1 MAWGEA
7 AVAATDRPSSG
18 SAKVSI
24 VAAALALPGIVA
36 TVAAVAPMPAQ
47 AESAP
52 EQGVIGLKYLNY
64 DESQPGLKRVKVRAP
79 AAYLLTPVGSKWSIE
94 GSAVHDDVSG
104 ASPKY
109 YSDKSGASVMHD
121 KRNAAD
127 VKVTRYF
134 ERSAFGLGSSYS
146 KEHDY
151 LSRGLSFDA
160 RFASADNNTTLN
172 TGIGYADDR
181 INPVNLKVENEK
193 KRTTDLMVG
202 VTQAWSSRDLVQA
215 NLTMGF
221 GRGYFSD
228 PYKLY
233 DIRPRKRDTQALLLR
248 WNRRGDNWPGSLR
261 SSYRYYQDSFGVRA
275 HTAELAWVQPVSNA
289 FTLTPLLRYYTQ
301 RAASFYYDPSTSS
314 STYPGPDNPNVAYMS
329 NDQRLSAFGAL
340 TWGLKVDWK
349 ISERWNADIKY
360 ERYQQRSDWRIGG
373 DGSPGIAPFS
383 ANWLQLGVSAAF

>member
-1 MAWGEA
+1 M
-7 AVAATDRPSSG
+7 AATERSLTG
-18 SAKVSI
+18 SI

-36 TVAAVAPMPAQ
+36 TVAAVAPAPAQ

-52 EQGVIGLKYLNY
+52 EQAVFGLKYLDYN
-64 DESQPGLKRVKVRAP
+64 ESQPGLKRIKVRAP
-79 AAYLLTPVGSKWSIE
+79 SAYLLTPIGSKWSVE

-104 ASPKY
+104 ASPRY
-109 YSDKSGASVMHD
+109 YSDVSGASVMHD
-121 KRNAAD
+121 QRNAGD

-134 ERSAFGLGSSYS
+134 ERSAFGLGGSYS

-172 TGIGYADDR
+172 TGVGYSNDR
-181 INPVNLKVENEK
+181 INPVNRKVENEK

-233 DIRPRKRDTQALLLR
+233 DIRPRKRDTKALLLR
-248 WNRRGDNWPGSLR
+248 WNHRGDNWVGTLR
-261 SSYRYYQDSFGVRA
+261 SSYRYYTDSFGVRA
-275 HTAELAWVQPVSNA
+275 HTAELAWVQPVSN
-289 FTLTPLLRYYTQ
+289 TLTVTPTLRYYTQ

-314 STYPGPDNPNVAYMS
+314 STYPGPDVWTSNMT

-340 TWGLKVDWK
+340 TWGLRVDWK
-349 ISERWNADIKY
+349 ISERWSADVKY

>member
-1 MAWGEA
+1 M
-7 AVAATDRPSSG
+7 AATERSLTG
-18 SAKVSI
+18 SI

-36 TVAAVAPMPAQ
+36 TVAAVAPAPAQ

-52 EQGVIGLKYLNY
+52 EQAVIGLKYLDYN
-64 DESQPGLKRVKVRAP
+64 ESQPGLKRIKVRAP
-79 AAYLLTPVGSKWSIE
+79 SAYLLTPVGSKWSVE

-104 ASPKY
+104 ASPRY
-109 YSDKSGASVMHD
+109 YSDVSGASVMHD
-121 KRNAAD
+121 KRNAGD
-127 VKVTRYF
+127 LKVTRYF
-134 ERSAFGLGSSYS
+134 ERSAFGLGASYS
-146 KEHDY
+146 KENDY

-160 RFASADNNTTLN
+160 RLASADNNTTFNAGL
-172 TGIGYADDR
+172 GYTNDR
-181 INPVNLKVENEK
+181 INPTNRKVENEK

-233 DIRPRKRDTQALLLR
+233 DSRPNKRDTKALLLR
-248 WNRRGDNWPGSLR
+248 WNHRGDNWPGTLR
-261 SSYRYYQDSFGVRA
+261 SSYRYYTDSFGVRA
-275 HTAELAWVQPVSNA
+275 HTAELAWVQAVGRSVT
-289 FTLTPLLRYYTQ
+289 FTPLLRYYTQ

-314 STYPGPDNPNVAYMS
+314 STYPGPDVWTTHMS

-340 TWGLKVDWK
+340 TWGLKLDWK
-349 ISERWNADIKY
+349 ITERWSADVKY

-373 DGSPGIAPFS
+373 DGSPGIAPFT
-383 ANWLQLGVSAAF
+383 ANWLQLGLNAAF

>member
-1 MAWGEA
+1 M
-7 AVAATDRPSSG
+7 
-18 SAKVSI
+18 KVSI

-36 TVAAVAPMPAQ
+36 TVAAVAPATAQ

-52 EQGVIGLKYLNY
+52 EQAVVGLKYLDYN
-64 DESQPGLKRVKVRAP
+64 ESQPGLKRIKVRAP
-79 AAYLLTPVGSKWSIE
+79 SAYLLTPVGSKWSVE

-109 YSDKSGASVMHD
+109 YSDVSGASVMHD
-121 KRNAAD
+121 KRNAGD

-134 ERSAFGLGSSYS
+134 ERSAFGLGASYS

-151 LSRGLSFDA
+151 LSRGLSFDT

-172 TGIGYADDR
+172 AGLGYANDR
-181 INPVNLKVENEK
+181 INPVNRKVENEK

-233 DIRPRKRDTQALLLR
+233 DNRPNKRNTTAMLLR
-248 WNRRGDNWPGSLR
+248 WNHRGDNWPGSLR
-261 SSYRYYQDSFGVRA
+261 TSYRYYTDSFGVRA
-275 HTAELAWVQPVSNA
+275 HTAEINWVQALGRSWTV
-289 FTLTPLLRYYTQ
+289 TPLLRYYTQ
-301 RAASFYYDPSTSS
+301 RAASFYFDPSSN
-314 STYPGPDNPNVAYMS
+314 YPGPAAQTQYYA
-329 NDQRLSAFGAL
+329 NDQRVSAFGAL

-349 ISERWNADIKY
+349 ITERWSADLKY
-360 ERYQQRSDWRIGG
+360 ERYQQRSEWRVGG

-383 ANWLQLGVSAAF
+383 ANWLQLGLSAAF